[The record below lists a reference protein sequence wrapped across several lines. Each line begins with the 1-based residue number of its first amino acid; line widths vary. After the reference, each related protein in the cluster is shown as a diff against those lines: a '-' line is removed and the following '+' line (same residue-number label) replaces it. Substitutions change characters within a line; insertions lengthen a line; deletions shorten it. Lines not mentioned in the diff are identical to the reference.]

1 MNDSIERKRRK
12 IKLLKQLCIRSSTFQ
27 NEKVTIHLKSSLR
40 TKEISTLTVV
50 LLVFLLRLS
59 ALISTDSPLLYCY
72 LTYITSSSI
81 YTGEKVNILILPE
94 FLVG

>member
-1 MNDSIERKRRK
+1 MVCWGPSLPKTVKTVMHTIVDVSK
-12 IKLLKQLCIRSSTFQ
+12 
-27 NEKVTIHLKSSLR
+27 EKVTIHLKSSLR

-50 LLVFLLRLS
+50 LLVFLLLLS

-81 YTGEKVNILILPE
+81 
-94 FLVG
+94 

>member
-1 MNDSIERKRRK
+1 MGRLVDVSK
-12 IKLLKQLCIRSSTFQ
+12 
-27 NEKVTIHLKSSLR
+27 EKVTIHLKSSLR

-81 YTGEKVNILILPE
+81 YTGEKRRHVKYRVMIMLFCDDTNE
-94 FLVG
+94 